1 MAKGSA
7 YILVIMREMTDI
19 EKKVTETIISW
30 EDLASY
36 NELVTVIADLIANM
50 LDEQAISIHNQY
62 LIK

>member
-1 MAKGSA
+1 
-7 YILVIMREMTDI
+7 MTDI